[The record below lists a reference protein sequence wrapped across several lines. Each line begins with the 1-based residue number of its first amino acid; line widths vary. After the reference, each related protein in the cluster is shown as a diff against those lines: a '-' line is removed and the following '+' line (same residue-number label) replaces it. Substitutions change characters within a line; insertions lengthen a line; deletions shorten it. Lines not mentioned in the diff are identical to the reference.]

1 MALRIRCPHCRNIV
15 EVDDAHTGT
24 PTTCT
29 NCGGGFKVPERPR
42 PVFPAA
48 PSVPPGKLVAACP
61 RCRADIAPG
70 TLVCPRCLTD
80 VRSGKRLSFTERA
93 KRLSVR
99 TWVVTLLSVVAVA
112 VVTASLI
119 EWRRLHRP
127 EPIPGDIHAAPT
139 ADEPRELSAARDLLN
154 ARDAPARRA
163 AVDALLRLGDAACP
177 TLAAALTRLGRP
189 GADPQATR
197 TLIAAIDLLARTGDR
212 RYLDSIRPLGESE
225 PLRSA
230 VVRARGMLG
239 DLEAAPEVVAVWS
252 RQLRRRLFFDRL
264 ADVSP
269 ASNQALTALVVRER
283 REYERWAEAV
293 RRLSAVDDS
302 RIVEFMLDTYWD
314 SWSWLGQP
322 RDERFVAE
330 LWEAAKPPTD
340 QDLQFHHRIR
350 AARRVLDKTSKTG
363 SASTRSAAGLVLRQA
378 GPQFESLRKDIID
391 AIAGGIGSSTP
402 LEQQRGVWALA
413 RLAAQNFR
421 GLGPDS
427 SPADVTGETVAAAVE
442 WSRSVG
448 VGGAGASLP
457 TGVAAYPPPP
467 IVARRVITP
476 QRQLERALLTDLERD
491 WPSAARAVTEWEAAR
506 MGFTPGIAAFL
517 DARQRAPRYS
527 ALVGAMCIAVACN
540 ARAAEEDLRLW
551 TESADQPGWVRGLGY
566 TALAALEARA
576 GRQTPG
582 WPGGLTNDMLG
593 DLDLGPPGLGPW
605 AELIALGG
613 EKMLN
618 TLRAEELAIAET
630 ARSRL
635 LAAAEQAL
643 RRRKSAGDA
652 RAPEP

>member
-1 MALRIRCPHCRNIV
+1 MALRIRCPHCREIV

-24 PTTCT
+24 PTTCM
-29 NCGGGFKVPERPR
+29 NCGGGFKVPERPS
-42 PVFPAA
+42 PAIPAA
-48 PSVPPGKLVAACP
+48 PSIPPARLVSACP

-93 KRLSVR
+93 KRLSVK
-99 TWVVTLLSVVAVA
+99 TWVVTLLSLVGVA

-127 EPIPGDIHAAPT
+127 EPIVGDIHAAPT
-139 ADEPRELSAARDLLN
+139 ANEPREVTAARDLLN
-154 ARDAPARRA
+154 ARDAAARRT
-163 AVDALLRLGDAACP
+163 AVDALLRIGEAAYP

-197 TLIAAIDLLARTGDR
+197 TLIAAIDLLARSGDR
-212 RYLDSIRPLGESE
+212 RYLDSIRPLAEFE

-230 VVRARGMLG
+230 VLRARGMLG
-239 DLEAAPEVVAVWS
+239 DLDAAPEVVAAWT

-269 ASNQALTALVVRER
+269 PSDQALTAIVVRER

-293 RRLSAVDDS
+293 RRLSVVDDS
-302 RIVEFMLDTYWD
+302 RIVESMLDSYWD
-314 SWSWLGQP
+314 SWNWLGQP

-350 AARRVLDKTSKTG
+350 AARRVLDRTSRSG
-363 SASTRSAAGLVLRQA
+363 SASARAAAGLVLRQA
-378 GPQFESLRKDIID
+378 GPQFEALRKEIID
-391 AIAGGIGSSTP
+391 AIAAGLGAGTP
-402 LEQQRGVWALA
+402 LEQQRGVWALG

-421 GLGPDS
+421 GLAPDS
-427 SPADVTGETVAAAVE
+427 SPSDVTGETVAAAVE

-448 VGGAGASLP
+448 VGGAAVSVP
-457 TGVAAYPPPP
+457 PAAAYVPPPL
-467 IVARRVITP
+467 IARRVITP
-476 QRQLERALLTDLERD
+476 RRQLERALLSDLERD
-491 WPSAARAVTEWEAAR
+491 WPSAARAVAEWEAAGL
-506 MGFTPGIAAFL
+506 GFTPGIAGLL

-527 ALVGAMCIAVACN
+527 ALVGAMCVAVSCN
-540 ARAAEEDLRLW
+540 ARAAEADLRLW
-551 TESADQPGWVRGLGY
+551 TESSDQPGWVRGLAY
-566 TALAALEARA
+566 TAIAALEARA
-576 GRQTPG
+576 GRPTPG

-605 AELIALGG
+605 AELVALGG

-618 TLRAEELAIAET
+618 TLRADELAISET

-635 LAAAEQAL
+635 VAAAEQAL
-643 RRRKSAGDA
+643 RRRTAAANA